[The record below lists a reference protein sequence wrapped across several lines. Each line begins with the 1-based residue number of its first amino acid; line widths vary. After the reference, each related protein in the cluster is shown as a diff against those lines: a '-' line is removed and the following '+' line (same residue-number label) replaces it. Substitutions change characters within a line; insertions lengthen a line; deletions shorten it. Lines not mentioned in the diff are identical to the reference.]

1 MSTSP
6 TLKVIDGIVYANSLD
21 VARDFSK
28 KHQHVMFL
36 IRNQIKAVSLSNFGQ
51 RNEFIRLG
59 FKLTTYKN
67 SRRQEFPRYDL
78 NREAFEFVA
87 LGLTGAKA
95 VEWKLNYIFEFRR
108 VQLALQQAQN
118 KIHEIT
124 QLGLFPQDVRENE
137 YTIAEALEKLAR
149 LGLFNTRT
157 TPNYIKNKIKKGEI
171 FGRFDGR
178 RYVIPES
185 SLKSFVKKRELFV

>member
-1 MSTSP
+1 MSSSP
-6 TLKVIDGIVYANSLD
+6 TLRVIDGIVYANSLD
-21 VARDFSK
+21 VAKDFRK
-28 KHQHVMFL
+28 NHFHVMHL
-36 IRNQIKAVSLSNFGQ
+36 IRNQIKAVSSSNFGL
-51 RNEFIRLG
+51 RDEFIRLG

-67 SRRQEFPRYDL
+67 SRGQEFPRYDL

-137 YTIAEALEKLAR
+137 YTIAETLEKLAR
-149 LGLFNTRT
+149 LGLFNSRT

-171 FGRFDGR
+171 MARFDGR